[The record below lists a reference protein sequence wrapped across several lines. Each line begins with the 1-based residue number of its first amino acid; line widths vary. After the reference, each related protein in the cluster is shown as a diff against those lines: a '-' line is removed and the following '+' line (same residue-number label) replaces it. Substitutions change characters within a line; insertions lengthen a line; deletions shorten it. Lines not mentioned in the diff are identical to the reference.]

1 MRDPRMGASASAAA
15 AREGIM
21 GLGVCVVTGG
31 GRGIGAATAVRLAA
45 DGWSVCVTWTSH
57 EQAAEA
63 VAADCRALGVQA
75 RAVRADVS
83 READVRAL
91 FAAAAAIGP
100 VTGLVNNAGIIGPQG
115 RVASLATDRIRRI
128 LDVNVVGTLLCCR
141 EAVALMST
149 GAGGRGGAIVNVSS
163 RAAVLGGANE
173 YVDYAASKAAVDAV
187 TVGLAAEVARDGIR
201 VNGVRPALVRTDIH
215 ASGGEPGRVDR
226 LGPASP
232 LGRGGEPDEVAA
244 PIAWLL
250 SKQAGYVTGATLDVG
265 GGR

>member
-1 MRDPRMGASASAAA
+1 MGASASAAA

-63 VAADCRALGVQA
+63 VAADCRALGVHA
-75 RAVRADVS
+75 RAV
-83 READVRAL
+83 

-100 VTGLVNNAGIIGPQG
+100 VTVLVNNAGIIGPQG